1 MGKGGKPRPA
11 AWKGVLRGVLVALGV
26 YLIGTALLA
35 LAIVK
40 GGVPESVM
48 FPVMAV
54 LCVLAVLCGGL
65 LAGPMLPPLPGAM
78 AVAACFGS
86 VLLAVGAACWQS
98 VTWTGH
104 GGGLLACVLGG
115 GVLSGVL
122 AGSRRGRRRKAKRK

>member
-1 MGKGGKPRPA
+1 MGKRGKPRPA

-48 FPVMAV
+48 FPVTAV

-98 VTWTGH
+98 VTWAGH